1 MYRDQKSQFWKASR
15 GRKKRNAKYER
26 NNVLKAVD
34 FDLRVRTGAC
44 HRAFKADQSRV
55 NLLSIPST
63 IAHLMTKEKN
73 LCIYSQIVKIK
84 KTTRE

>member
-44 HRAFKADQSRV
+44 HRAFKADQSQ
-55 NLLSIPST
+55 LLLFSSQSSI
-63 IAHLMTKEKN
+63 AL
-73 LCIYSQIVKIK
+73 
-84 KTTRE
+84 